1 MVGLGCIERISRAA
15 KPHLHFLRPLNL
27 LAVLT
32 GSSALLVCFHRDR
45 LMALQHP
52 TRQQALGLFNMIRRK
67 FETSPS
73 LLISVRLHLFPLS
86 CDHSH
91 DTSLIGIDHGK
102 STLADRLLEATHTV
116 QAREMQ
122 EQLLD
127 NMDIERERG
136 ITIKLQAA
144 RMIYRAKDG
153 DDYLLNLI
161 DTPGHVDFGYEVSR
175 SLAACEGALLVVD
188 ASQGVEAQTVANVY
202 LALDNNLDIVPVINK
217 IDLPAADPDE
227 VMADIESTIGLDCSE
242 ALAVSAKTGMGITDV
257 LEAIVHRLPAPSE
270 ANASAPLQALIFD
283 SYYDAYRGVVV
294 FFRVMQG
301 TVKRGDKVVFINSGR
316 EYDVTDVGVMTPTQV
331 KTDILRAGEVGY
343 LAANIKAMD
352 DARVGDTITLAKY
365 AVASSNAAAVSA
377 TSDAASST
385 PTVQALPGYAPA
397 KQMVFAGIYPT
408 SADDYEALRDAIAK
422 LKLNDAAFSYMPD
435 ASQAMGS
442 GFRCGFLGLLHMDIV
457 QERLQ
462 REYDMDVIVTAPS
475 VIYKVVL
482 KTKRRKLASTSSSAS
497 ASGGG
502 GLSTSAAM
510 VNSRLFT
517 GADGGDNDGNGNG
530 LGDSNGDDEANS
542 ATATAT
548 ATAAAADT
556 ARHQHD
562 THDVVYID
570 TPAKMPD
577 PAVIDSIH
585 EPYVRLEMFCP
596 SEYTGS
602 LMELAQSRRG
612 IFQELKY
619 PSPSRATLIYEM
631 PLAEVIT
638 DYFDDLKSRTKGYAS
653 MSFTDIGFRPNPLVR
668 VDIRINGEEATPL
681 ATIVHRERAYVIGRK
696 LCQRLQELIPRQQ
709 FRVPIQAVI
718 GHQPIAST
726 HISPMMKDVT
736 AKCYGGDVSRKK
748 KLWQKQAR
756 GKKRMKAI
764 GKVNVPQEAFL
775 AIIRINGD
783 DEHGQA

>member
-1 MVGLGCIERISRAA
+1 MWSVFGVPAGVTVAAKLASLHLTGADKGKSRAPNTA
-15 KPHLHFLRPLNL
+15 
-27 LAVLT
+27 T
-32 GSSALLVCFHRDR
+32 SSRSFQYD
-45 LMALQHP
+45 P
-52 TRQQALGLFNMIRRK
+52 KKIRN
-67 FETSPS
+67 FS
-73 LLISVRLHLFPLS
+73 IIAH
-86 CDHSH
+86 
-91 DTSLIGIDHGK
+91 IDHGK

-217 IDLPAADPDE
+217 IDLPAADPDA

-316 EYDVTDVGVMTPTQV
+316 EYDVAEVGVMTPTQV

-475 VIYKVVL
+475 VVYKVVL
-482 KTKRRKLASTSSSAS
+482 KTKRRKVASTSSSAS
-497 ASGGG
+497 SAGGG

-517 GADGGDNDGNGNG
+517 GADGDNDGNGNG
-530 LGDSNGDDEANS
+530 LGDSN
-542 ATATAT
+542 
-548 ATAAAADT
+548 
-556 ARHQHD
+556 
-562 THDVVYID
+562 
-570 TPAKMPD
+570 
-577 PAVIDSIH
+577 
-585 EPYVRLEMFCP
+585 
-596 SEYTGS
+596 
-602 LMELAQSRRG
+602 AQSRRG

-736 AKCYGGDVSRKK
+736 
-748 KLWQKQAR
+748 
-756 GKKRMKAI
+756 
-764 GKVNVPQEAFL
+764 
-775 AIIRINGD
+775 
-783 DEHGQA
+783 